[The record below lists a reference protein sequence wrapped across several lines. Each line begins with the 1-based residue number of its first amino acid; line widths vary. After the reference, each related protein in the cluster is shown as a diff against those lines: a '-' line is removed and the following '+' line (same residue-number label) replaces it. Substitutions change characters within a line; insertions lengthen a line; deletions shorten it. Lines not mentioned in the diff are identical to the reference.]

1 MTLGDFSLE
10 MTFIQRDGVCQPQV
24 PLPWVRHPL
33 SLCENNS
40 FFPYPAMYISLSL
53 FCLWK
58 CLFSKLP
65 PEAALGNCP
74 HTEMEWG
81 VSYLLWVP
89 VSALCMGMQEGLG
102 TADPRIH
109 RGVLHQLLVCRD
121 GKALLLLSKFC
132 GSNTCSVS
140 PEIKAMLFSAP
151 SFWRLTPHL
160 LLWPLLLTEQLSSVI
175 CPWWYSQCYFN
186 LLANR
191 QQQMAQSR

>member
-24 PLPWVRHPL
+24 PLSWVRHPL

-40 FFPYPAMYISLSL
+40 FFPYPAMDISLSL

-58 CLFSKLP
+58 CLFSKQS

-89 VSALCMGMQEGLG
+89 VSPLCMGMQEGLG
-102 TADPRIH
+102 TAGPQDPQEGAPSAAGLR
-109 RGVLHQLLVCRD
+109 RWKSPALSVSAQYLQKSRQCYSLLPPFEGSHLICFSDHCCSLNSCLQWSVHDDTASATLIC
-121 GKALLLLSKFC
+121 LQV
-132 GSNTCSVS
+132 GSNRWH
-140 PEIKAMLFSAP
+140 KAGK
-151 SFWRLTPHL
+151 RI
-160 LLWPLLLTEQLSSVI
+160 I
-175 CPWWYSQCYFN
+175 CH
-186 LLANR
+186 
-191 QQQMAQSR
+191 